1 MNKII
6 GLLLLVIWGFTAVH
20 FSDLPEQIPM
30 HYNASGQPDAF
41 GPKQNIWFLPLLMVG
56 MAAGSWAL
64 ENKVSTLTEKNI
76 FRWVN
81 LTTVLLFGYIQVQN
95 FLVALGVSLGL
106 GRWFLPIG
114 LGGTLGLIVLVII
127 KNRGITKND

>member
-6 GLLLLVIWGFTAVH
+6 GLLLLIIWGFTTVH

-56 MAAGSWAL
+56 MAAGLWSL
-64 ENKVSTLTEKNI
+64 GKKVSTPMEKNI
-76 FRWVN
+76 LQWVN
-81 LTTVLLFGYIQVQN
+81 LATVLLFGYIQVQN
-95 FLVALGVSLGL
+95 FLVALGYSQGL
-106 GRWFLPIG
+106 SRWFLPIS

-127 KNRGITKND
+127 KNSHLPKK

>member
-20 FSDLPEQIPM
+20 FSDLPEHIPM
-30 HYNASGQPDAF
+30 QYNASGQPDAF
-41 GPKQNIWFLPLLMVG
+41 GPKQNIWFSLLLMVG
-56 MAAGSWAL
+56 MAAGLWSL
-64 ENKVSTLTEKNI
+64 GKKVSTPMEKNI
-76 FRWVN
+76 LQWVN
-81 LTTVLLFGYIQVQN
+81 LATVLLFGYIQVQN
-95 FLVALGVSLGL
+95 FLVALGYSQGL

-127 KNRGITKND
+127 KNRGIPKND

>member
-6 GLLLLVIWGFTAVH
+6 GLFLLIIWGFTAVH

-56 MAAGSWAL
+56 MAAGLWAL
-64 ENKVSTLTEKNI
+64 EKKVATPSEKNI
-76 FRWVN
+76 LQWVN
-81 LTTVLLFGYIQVQN
+81 LATVLLFGYIQVQN
-95 FLVALGVSLGL
+95 FLVALGHSQGL
-106 GRWFLPIG
+106 GQWFLPFS
-114 LGGTLGLIVLVII
+114 LGGTLVLIVLVII
-127 KNRGITKND
+127 KNRDLPKND